1 MYNLNIERAVL
12 SAVIFDPEIYEEIA
26 AKLKPHDF
34 YLPFHQHIF
43 AAMEELSTEEKPLD
57 DEFLRAKLTSKGK
70 FDEVAMLD
78 LLSANPITNTAAYL
92 QEIKAKSSK
101 RALATLATEIK
112 KVTIEDD
119 LPAEEVMNL
128 VEKKLYEITQNSTSN
143 DFRESKEITLS
154 MMAEIERLKS
164 LGNSKLIGTDTG
176 FRNLNDK
183 TSGFGKGDLVI
194 VAARPAMGKCLGK
207 GTKVLMYD
215 GSLKKVEDIKVGDKL
230 MGDDSTPRNV
240 LSLARGREEMYWVR
254 QNKGIDYRVN
264 KSHILSLKRSRN
276 EGRHKH
282 GDLLNIEVSE
292 YIDKSTKFKSNYKGY
307 KVAVEFKEMP
317 LEVEPYFLGLWL
329 GDGCK
334 SNVRI
339 ATEDDEV
346 VEYLQDYAFRLDK
359 KLHRYEVTGKC
370 TMYGITNIQKEGAL
384 KDLSNSLQGKLRT
397 IGVIDNKH
405 IPSTYLRNNTEQRL
419 ELLAGLIDSD
429 GHYDDKH
436 HVMEIVQKCKKMAS
450 DIKFLADSL
459 GFRASLV
466 KKKATIKSIGYE
478 DYAYRIRIVGYLD
491 KIPTKIARK
500 KARPLLSKR
509 DHTHTGIK
517 VEYDKV
523 DDYYGFVLDGNH
535 LFLLEDMTVTHN
547 TSFVL
552 NMALKA
558 IERNEGVAFFS
569 LEMPAEQLMLRLL
582 SAKTSIPLQ
591 ALRVGDLQDEQW
603 SDLSAATQELSS
615 KKLFVDD
622 GGYATIHHVRS
633 KLRKLKAQH
642 PEISIAIIDY
652 LQLMSGEGREGR
664 QQEVSE
670 ISRGLKQLAREL
682 QIPIV
687 ALSQLNRGVES
698 RENKRPMLSDL
709 RESGAIEQ
717 DADII
722 LFVYRDDVYR
732 EALEKEKEMKAKAEG
747 KEYTSEFR
755 KKPEEDAEIIIGKQ
769 RNGPTGTVN
778 LVFQK
783 KFTRFVDAPSGP
795 AFEIEYEDADI
806 PMNTGNIEL
815 PAI

>member
-1 MYNLNIERAVL
+1 MENMYNLNIERAVL
-12 SAVIFDPEIYEEIA
+12 SAVIFDPETYEEIA

-34 YLPFHQHIF
+34 YLPFHQHVF
-43 AAMEELSTEEKPLD
+43 AAMEELSVEEKPLD
-57 DEFLRAKLTSKGK
+57 DEFLRSKLNSMGK

-78 LLSANPITNTAAYL
+78 LLSANPITNTSAYL
-92 QEIKAKSSK
+92 KEIKAKSSK

-128 VEKKLYEITQNSTSN
+128 VEKKLYEITQNSTSD
-143 DFRESKEITLS
+143 DFRESKEITLA
-154 MMAEIERLKS
+154 MMAEIERLKA

-194 VAARPAMGKCLGK
+194 IAARPAMGK
-207 GTKVLMYD
+207 T
-215 GSLKKVEDIKVGDKL
+215 
-230 MGDDSTPRNV
+230 
-240 LSLARGREEMYWVR
+240 A
-254 QNKGIDYRVN
+254 
-264 KSHILSLKRSRN
+264 
-276 EGRHKH
+276 
-282 GDLLNIEVSE
+282 
-292 YIDKSTKFKSNYKGY
+292 
-307 KVAVEFKEMP
+307 
-317 LEVEPYFLGLWL
+317 
-329 GDGCK
+329 
-334 SNVRI
+334 
-339 ATEDDEV
+339 
-346 VEYLQDYAFRLDK
+346 
-359 KLHRYEVTGKC
+359 
-370 TMYGITNIQKEGAL
+370 
-384 KDLSNSLQGKLRT
+384 
-397 IGVIDNKH
+397 
-405 IPSTYLRNNTEQRL
+405 
-419 ELLAGLIDSD
+419 
-429 GHYDDKH
+429 
-436 HVMEIVQKCKKMAS
+436 
-450 DIKFLADSL
+450 
-459 GFRASLV
+459 
-466 KKKATIKSIGYE
+466 
-478 DYAYRIRIVGYLD
+478 
-491 KIPTKIARK
+491 
-500 KARPLLSKR
+500 
-509 DHTHTGIK
+509 
-517 VEYDKV
+517 
-523 DDYYGFVLDGNH
+523 
-535 LFLLEDMTVTHN
+535 
-547 TSFVL
+547 FVL

-591 ALRVGDLQDEQW
+591 ALRVGDLKDEQW
-603 SDLSAATQELSS
+603 SDLSAATQDLAS

-633 KLRKLKAQH
+633 KLRKLKGQH
-642 PEISIAIIDY
+642 PEISVAIIDY

-682 QIPIV
+682 QIPII

-698 RENKRPMLSDL
+698 RDNKRPMLSDL

-732 EALEKEKEMKAKAEG
+732 EAQEKEKEMKAKAEG

-778 LVFQK
+778 LIFQK
-783 KFTRFVDAPSGP
+783 NFTRFVDAPNGP

-806 PMNTGNIEL
+806 PMNVGNIEL

>member
-1 MYNLNIERAVL
+1 MENMYNLNIERAVL
-12 SAVIFDPEIYEEIA
+12 SAVIFDPETYEEIA

-34 YLPFHQHIF
+34 YLPFHQHVF
-43 AAMEELSTEEKPLD
+43 TAMEELSAEEKPLD
-57 DEFLRAKLTSKGK
+57 DEFLRSKLNSMGK

-78 LLSANPITNTAAYL
+78 LLSANPITNTSAYL
-92 QEIKAKSSK
+92 KEIKAKSSK

-128 VEKKLYEITQNSTSN
+128 VEKKLYEITQNSTSD
-143 DFRESKEITLS
+143 DFRESKEITLA
-154 MMAEIERLKS
+154 MMAEIERLKA

-194 VAARPAMGKCLGK
+194 IAARPAMGK
-207 GTKVLMYD
+207 T
-215 GSLKKVEDIKVGDKL
+215 
-230 MGDDSTPRNV
+230 
-240 LSLARGREEMYWVR
+240 A
-254 QNKGIDYRVN
+254 
-264 KSHILSLKRSRN
+264 
-276 EGRHKH
+276 
-282 GDLLNIEVSE
+282 
-292 YIDKSTKFKSNYKGY
+292 
-307 KVAVEFKEMP
+307 
-317 LEVEPYFLGLWL
+317 
-329 GDGCK
+329 
-334 SNVRI
+334 
-339 ATEDDEV
+339 
-346 VEYLQDYAFRLDK
+346 
-359 KLHRYEVTGKC
+359 
-370 TMYGITNIQKEGAL
+370 
-384 KDLSNSLQGKLRT
+384 
-397 IGVIDNKH
+397 
-405 IPSTYLRNNTEQRL
+405 
-419 ELLAGLIDSD
+419 
-429 GHYDDKH
+429 
-436 HVMEIVQKCKKMAS
+436 
-450 DIKFLADSL
+450 
-459 GFRASLV
+459 
-466 KKKATIKSIGYE
+466 
-478 DYAYRIRIVGYLD
+478 
-491 KIPTKIARK
+491 
-500 KARPLLSKR
+500 
-509 DHTHTGIK
+509 
-517 VEYDKV
+517 
-523 DDYYGFVLDGNH
+523 
-535 LFLLEDMTVTHN
+535 
-547 TSFVL
+547 FVL

-591 ALRVGDLQDEQW
+591 ALRVGDLKDEQW
-603 SDLSAATQELSS
+603 SDLSAATQDLSQ

-633 KLRKLKAQH
+633 KLRKLKGQH
-642 PEISIAIIDY
+642 PEISVAIIDY

-682 QIPIV
+682 QIPII

-698 RENKRPMLSDL
+698 RDNKRPMLSDL

-732 EALEKEKEMKAKAEG
+732 EAQEKEKEMKAKAEG

-778 LVFQK
+778 LIFQK
-783 KFTRFVDAPSGP
+783 NFTRFVDAPNGP

-806 PMNTGNIEL
+806 PMNVGNIEL

>member
-12 SAVIFDPEIYEEIA
+12 SAVIFDPATYEEIA

-34 YLPFHQHIF
+34 YLPFHQHVF

-57 DEFLRAKLTSKGK
+57 DEFLRSKLNSMGK

-92 QEIKAKSSK
+92 KEIKAKSSK

-128 VEKKLYEITQNSTSN
+128 VEKKLYEITQNSTSD
-143 DFRESKEITLS
+143 DFRESKEITLA
-154 MMAEIERLKS
+154 MMAEIERLKA

-194 VAARPAMGKCLGK
+194 IAARPAMGK
-207 GTKVLMYD
+207 T
-215 GSLKKVEDIKVGDKL
+215 
-230 MGDDSTPRNV
+230 
-240 LSLARGREEMYWVR
+240 
-254 QNKGIDYRVN
+254 
-264 KSHILSLKRSRN
+264 
-276 EGRHKH
+276 
-282 GDLLNIEVSE
+282 
-292 YIDKSTKFKSNYKGY
+292 
-307 KVAVEFKEMP
+307 
-317 LEVEPYFLGLWL
+317 
-329 GDGCK
+329 
-334 SNVRI
+334 
-339 ATEDDEV
+339 
-346 VEYLQDYAFRLDK
+346 
-359 KLHRYEVTGKC
+359 
-370 TMYGITNIQKEGAL
+370 AL
-384 KDLSNSLQGKLRT
+384 
-397 IGVIDNKH
+397 
-405 IPSTYLRNNTEQRL
+405 
-419 ELLAGLIDSD
+419 
-429 GHYDDKH
+429 
-436 HVMEIVQKCKKMAS
+436 
-450 DIKFLADSL
+450 
-459 GFRASLV
+459 
-466 KKKATIKSIGYE
+466 
-478 DYAYRIRIVGYLD
+478 
-491 KIPTKIARK
+491 
-500 KARPLLSKR
+500 
-509 DHTHTGIK
+509 
-517 VEYDKV
+517 
-523 DDYYGFVLDGNH
+523 
-535 LFLLEDMTVTHN
+535 
-547 TSFVL
+547 VL

-591 ALRVGDLQDEQW
+591 ALRVGDLKDEQW
-603 SDLSAATQELSS
+603 SQLSAATQDLAS

-642 PEISIAIIDY
+642 PEISVAIIDY
-652 LQLMSGEGREGR
+652 LQLMSGEGKEGR

-698 RENKRPMLSDL
+698 RDNKRPMLSDL

-732 EALEKEKEMKAKAEG
+732 EAQEKEKEMKAKAEG
-747 KEYTSEFR
+747 KPYESEFR
-755 KKPEEDAEIIIGKQ
+755 KKSEEDAEIIIGKQ

-783 KFTRFVDAPSGP
+783 NFTRFVDASTSP

-806 PMNTGNIEL
+806 PMNVGNIEL